1 MKIFLNNC
9 SFLLLKDFV
18 ESDLEYYSLDDT
30 FDVHAIYRWDSQIF
44 STFYGSK
51 QLKKDTKQE

>member
-1 MKIFLNNC
+1 MYMKIFLNNC

-30 FDVHAIYRWDSQIF
+30 FEVHAIYRWDSQIF
-44 STFYGSK
+44 STF
-51 QLKKDTKQE
+51 